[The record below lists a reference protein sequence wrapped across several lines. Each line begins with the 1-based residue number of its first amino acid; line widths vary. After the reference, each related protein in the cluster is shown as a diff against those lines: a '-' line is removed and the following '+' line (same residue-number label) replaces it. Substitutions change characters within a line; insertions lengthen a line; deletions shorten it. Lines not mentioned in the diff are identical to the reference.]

1 MTIRQQTYSPN
12 TILYAADIQGTAD
25 NGIVEV
31 SAKAELSGVGSE
43 INLVFC
49 KEDYNIYKRIAEGVG
64 GLGGVW
70 EVF

>member
-12 TILYAADIQGTAD
+12 TILYANDIQSTGD

-31 SAKAELSGVGSE
+31 SAVAELSGVGSE
-43 INLVFC
+43 INLIFC
-49 KEDYNIYKRIAEGVG
+49 KEDYNIYKRIAEGVC
-64 GLGGVW
+64 GLGVCW